1 MPTDHFQ
8 TLTLNIE
15 KLVGDLTEF
24 KQRLELENKL
34 LKTNQL
40 DLLEQ
45 SNAVKSDLATA
56 IDNLTQKILLQQPDV
71 FFTKDTSRAFAP
83 NLQKTISK
91 AESLINQCFEL
102 NQKNGMIVSALS
114 SINHEFINQ
123 LTREPDKVNLY
134 GASGKTQPTDFKKN
148 LGQA

>member
-8 TLTLNIE
+8 PLTLNIE

-24 KQRLELENKL
+24 KHRLELENNL

-45 SNAVKSDLATA
+45 SNSIKSDLASA
-56 IDNLTQKILLQQPDV
+56 IDTLTQKILSQYPDV
-71 FFTKDTSRAFAP
+71 FFNQDPSNPFTP
-83 NLQKTISK
+83 YLQKTISK

-134 GASGKTQPTDFKKN
+134 GASGKTQPSDFKKN

>member
-45 SNAVKSDLATA
+45 SNAVKSDLASA

-71 FFTKDTSRAFAP
+71 FFTKDTSGAFAP

-91 AESLINQCFEL
+91 AETLINQCFEL

-134 GASGKTQPTDFKKN
+134 GASGKTQPTDFKKI
-148 LGQA
+148 